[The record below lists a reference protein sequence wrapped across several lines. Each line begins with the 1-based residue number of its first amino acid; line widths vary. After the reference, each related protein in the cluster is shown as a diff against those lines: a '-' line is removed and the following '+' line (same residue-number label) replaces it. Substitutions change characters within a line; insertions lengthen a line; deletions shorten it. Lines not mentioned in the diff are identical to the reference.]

1 MKKKGGFTLVEL
13 LVVMAIIAILASIV
27 VPNVIRY
34 IARARLTRA
43 LSEVSGMEL
52 SLTAIMTDAG
62 RGNMSQ
68 LFNKDAAPNLGWPT
82 DVVNITNGN
91 AVSLFESAA
100 DVYAKVTYN
109 LVRLG
114 RDSLSKIHEDD
125 PDVVADVYI
134 QHDILAK
141 LGTQYMDIGLD
152 SWGQVYRMWPGPWR
166 FSTVGITPQLK
177 APPYEVKKWPIPFRL
192 FSVDMGGE
200 GASAFAVQRD
210 RFILKGTGSYLD
222 EKLNDPDPEA
232 PKDGVDLLDGVVEDP
247 NTWPTQV
254 SLPASSSMPVYI
266 WSYGDN
272 ARSSQMLYQATYNI
286 DDPWTWFYTEME
298 ADIAGGDD
306 VNNWDSGNSWQ
317 RFYQ

>member
-1 MKKKGGFTLVEL
+1 MKKNRGFTLVEL

-43 LSEVSGMEL
+43 ISEVSGVEL

-62 RGNMSQ
+62 RGNMAQ
-68 LFNKDAAPNLGWPT
+68 LFNKNAAPDILGWPT
-82 DVVNITNGN
+82 DVTEITNAN
-91 AVSLFESAA
+91 AVFLFESAA
-100 DVYAKVTYN
+100 DMYARCAYN
-109 LVRLG
+109 LLRLG
-114 RDSLSKIHEDD
+114 RDSLSRDQKDLPE
-125 PDVVADVYI
+125 VVADDMI

-177 APPYEVKKWPIPFRL
+177 ALGIHRWPIPFRL
-192 FSVDMGGE
+192 FSVDMGVGE
-200 GASAFAVQRD
+200 GGSAFAVQRD
-210 RFILKGTGSYLD
+210 KFILRGQGGYLYD
-222 EKLNDPDPEA
+222 ELEM
-232 PKDGVDLLDGVVEDP
+232 DGVVMLEGVVEDP
-247 NTWPTQV
+247 GTWPLQV
-254 SLPASSSMPVYI
+254 SLPASSSKPVYL

-272 ARSSQMLYQATYNI
+272 ARSSQMLYQAEYDIN
-286 DDPWTWFYTEME
+286 DPWTWFYTELE

>member
-1 MKKKGGFTLVEL
+1 MKGKRGFTLVEL

-43 LSEVSGMEL
+43 VSEVSGMEL

-62 RGNMSQ
+62 RGNMTQ
-68 LFNKDAAPNLGWPT
+68 LFDKRAAPDFLLWPT
-82 DVVNITNGN
+82 DVTDARLTDPGQSKI
-91 AVSLFESAA
+91 LFEAAA
-100 DVYAKVTYN
+100 DMYAKVVYN
-109 LVRLG
+109 LLRLG
-114 RDSLSKIHEDD
+114 RDSLGRDQKDLPE
-125 PDVVADVYI
+125 VVADNMI

-166 FSTVGITPQLK
+166 FSTVGITPELK
-177 APPYEVKKWPIPFRL
+177 ALGINRWPIPFRI
-192 FSVDMGGE
+192 FSVDMGTGE
-200 GASAFAVQRD
+200 GGSAFAVQRD
-210 RFILKGTGSYLD
+210 KFILRGEGGYLFSQD
-222 EKLNDPDPEA
+222 
-232 PKDGVDLLDGVVEDP
+232 LDGVTLLEGVIEDP
-247 NTWPTQV
+247 GTWPTQV
-254 SLPASSSMPVYI
+254 SLPASSSKPVYI

-272 ARSSQMLYQATYNI
+272 ARSSQMLYQATY
-286 DDPWTWFYTEME
+286 DYTDPWTWFYTELE

-306 VNNWDSGNSWQ
+306 INNWDSNNSWQ